1 MPVYICVYMAL
12 AGPGMLCVAQ
22 TWHVAETERACYLPW
37 TTRGY
42 VNLCSVIIERNV
54 LVASCLMATVGESD
68 Y

>member
-22 TWHVAETERACYLPW
+22 TWHVAETEHACFISHGRVVML
-37 TTRGY
+37 T
-42 VNLCSVIIERNV
+42 SVIIERNV